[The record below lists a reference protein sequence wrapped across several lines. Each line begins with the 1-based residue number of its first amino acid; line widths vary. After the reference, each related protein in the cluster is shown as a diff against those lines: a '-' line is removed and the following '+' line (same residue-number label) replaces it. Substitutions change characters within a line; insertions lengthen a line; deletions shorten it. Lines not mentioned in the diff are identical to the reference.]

1 MEALMRLKGNNM
13 KEIKF
18 EDKMNRLN
26 EIVDI
31 LEKGEVSMDESIKLY
46 EEGLKL
52 SKELKTELKSFE
64 DRISELNKGNQDE
77 Q

>member
-1 MEALMRLKGNNM
+1 M

-18 EDKMNRLN
+18 EDNMNRLN
-26 EIVDI
+26 EIVDL
-31 LEKGEVSMDESIKLY
+31 LEKGDVSMDESIKLY

-52 SKELKTELKSFE
+52 SKLLKEELKSFE
-64 DRISELNKGNQDE
+64 ERINELNKGNNDE